1 MKGGDLVEAQNR
13 FLTVTQLNEYVKM
26 LMDSNPVLKNVWIKG
41 EISNFKNH
49 YSTGHLY
56 FSLKDDGGILR
67 AVMFRSY
74 AQKVPFVP
82 RDGMKVLVHGRV
94 SAFVRDGQYQIYVD
108 EMLPDGVGA
117 LHLAFEQLKQKLAAQ
132 GLFDEARKKPLPQYP
147 MRIGIVTSPTGA
159 AIRDM
164 LNILGRRFPC
174 AEIKLYPAQV
184 QGADAPPQLIRG
196 IQYFNESRSVDVI
209 IIGRGGGSI
218 EDLWAFNDEGLALC
232 VAASHIPVIS
242 AVGHESDFTICDFV
256 ADKRAPTP
264 SAAAELAVPDR
275 SDLLRGLNS
284 VSGKLASF
292 VLQKIQANRNNLKYL
307 RESGVL
313 SSAAPLLNEKR
324 MGLLYAARRLD
335 GEISNTKNRANA
347 DVSAMAARLEA
358 LSPLSVLARGYS
370 VVADTNGNAIRSVS
384 NVNVGDGITV
394 RVSDGT
400 VRATVQSIQKE
411 SCENGK

>member
-1 MKGGDLVEAQNR
+1 METNNR

-26 LMDSNPVLKNVWIKG
+26 LMDSNPVLKNVWLKG

-74 AQKVPFVP
+74 AQKVPFMP
-82 RDGMKVLVHGRV
+82 QDGMKVLVHGRI

-132 GLFDEARKKPLPQYP
+132 GLFDEARKRSLPRYP

-159 AIRDM
+159 AIRDV

-174 AEIKLYPAQV
+174 AEVKLYPAQV
-184 QGADAPPQLIRG
+184 QGAEAPPQLIRG
-196 IQYFNESRSVDVI
+196 IEYFNESRSVDVI
-209 IIGRGGGSI
+209 IIGRGGGSM
-218 EDLWAFNDEGLALC
+218 EDLWAFNDEALARC
-232 VAASHIPVIS
+232 VAASELPVIS

-264 SAAAELAVPDR
+264 SAAAELAVPDK
-275 SDLLRGLNS
+275 SELVRGLRN
-284 VSGKLASF
+284 VSDKLASS
-292 VLQKIQANRNNLKYL
+292 VLQKIKGNRNNLKYL

-324 MGLLYAARRLD
+324 MGLLYVARQLD
-335 GEISNTKNRANA
+335 GELNNTMRRAST
-347 DVSAMAARLEA
+347 DLSSVAARLEA
-358 LSPLSVLARGYS
+358 LSPLSVLSRGYGVITDAKGS
-370 VVADTNGNAIRSVS
+370 TVRSVS
-384 NVNVGDGITV
+384 DVKETDEISV
-394 RVSDGT
+394 RMSDGT
-400 VRATVQSIQKE
+400 VLATVNSIQKE
-411 SCENGK
+411 CNENGK

>member
-275 SDLLRGLNS
+275 SDLLRGLNG

-292 VLQKIQANRNNLKYL
+292 VLQKIQANKNNLKYL

-384 NVNVGDGITV
+384 NVNVGDGINV

>member
-164 LNILGRRFPC
+164 LNILERRFPC

-275 SDLLRGLNS
+275 SDLLRGLNG

-347 DVSAMAARLEA
+347 DISAMAARLEA

-384 NVNVGDGITV
+384 NVNVGDGINV

>member
-1 MKGGDLVEAQNR
+1 MEAQNR

-82 RDGMKVLVHGRV
+82 RDGMKVLVHGRI

-132 GLFDEARKKPLPQYP
+132 GLFDEARKKPLPKYP

-196 IQYFNESRSVDVI
+196 IQYFNESHSVDVI

-232 VAASHIPVIS
+232 VAASHLPVIS

-275 SDLLRGLNS
+275 NELLRGLNG

-324 MGLLYAARRLD
+324 MGLLYAARLLD
-335 GEISNTKNRANA
+335 GEINNTKNRASS
-347 DVSAMAARLEA
+347 DFSAMAARLEA
-358 LSPLSVLARGYS
+358 LSPLSVLSRGYS

-384 NVNVGDGITV
+384 KVSVGDGITV

-411 SCENGK
+411 ICENGK

>member
-1 MKGGDLVEAQNR
+1 MEAQNR

-82 RDGMKVLVHGRV
+82 RDGMKVLVHGRI

-132 GLFDEARKKPLPQYP
+132 GLFDEARKKPLPKYP

-196 IQYFNESRSVDVI
+196 IQYFNESHSVDVI

-232 VAASHIPVIS
+232 VAASHLPVIS

-275 SDLLRGLNS
+275 NELLRGLNG

-324 MGLLYAARRLD
+324 MGLLYAARLLD
-335 GEISNTKNRANA
+335 GEINNTKNRASS
-347 DVSAMAARLEA
+347 DFSAMAARLEA
-358 LSPLSVLARGYS
+358 LSPLSVLSRGYS

-384 NVNVGDGITV
+384 NVSVGDGITV

-400 VRATVQSIQKE
+400 VQATVQSIQKE
-411 SCENGK
+411 ICENGK